1 MGRPKAL
8 VRDADGTSWLQRAVE
23 VLYDGGCDGVTVV
36 LGAGADEAVSLL
48 DGLGVDVVVAHEW
61 DKGMSASL
69 RSGLESL
76 TGSDAEAAVVSLVD
90 LPDLTAAVVRRVLS
104 EREGDEALARA
115 SYHGRPGHPVVIG
128 RSHWAGVVHGAT
140 GDAGARDYLAAH
152 DTALVE
158 CGDLASGIDVDRVT
172 EASVR

>member
-8 VRDADGTSWLQRAVE
+8 VRDADGASWLQHAVE
-23 VLYDGGCDGVTVV
+23 ILLEGGCNGVTVV

-48 DGLGVDVVVAHEW
+48 DGLGVDVVIAHDW

-76 TGSDAEAAVVSLVD
+76 TGSDADAAVVSLVD

-115 SYHGRPGHPVVIG
+115 SYHGRPGHPVVLG
-128 RSHWAGVVHGAT
+128 RAHWAAVTGSAS
-140 GDAGARDYLAAH
+140 GDAGARVYLAEH
-152 DTALVE
+152 DAALVE
-158 CGDLASGIDVDRVT
+158 CGDLASGSDVDARS
-172 EASVR
+172 SVVG

>member
-8 VRDADGTSWLQRAVE
+8 VRDADGTSWLQHAVE
-23 VLYDGGCDGVTVV
+23 VLSDGGCDGVTVV

-48 DGLGVDVVVAHEW
+48 DGLGVDVVIAHDW

-69 RSGLESL
+69 LSGLESL
-76 TGSDAEAAVVSLVD
+76 TGSDADAAVVSLVD

-115 SYHGRPGHPVVIG
+115 SYHGRPGHPVVLG
-128 RSHWAGVVHGAT
+128 RAHWQRVAGVAT
-140 GDAGARDYLAAH
+140 GDAGARDYLADH

-158 CGDLASGIDVDRVT
+158 CGDLASGSDVDTLV
-172 EASVR
+172 AG